1 VGGLREDVVAMTDPE
16 KSIATGIIISNR
28 EIFKDHFLMILRVPA
43 DFRASVPGQF
53 VMLRR
58 EEGDHP
64 FLGRPFS
71 IHSLYSMNG
80 ETVMEILYRIS
91 GRGTALIARLTADD
105 RVTILGP
112 LGRGFDVPVGKKKI
126 VLVAGGMGIAPLFYL
141 AEYCLEERR
150 DESGETVLYFGAQSS
165 HHLFGLDR
173 LERLCSSLKLST
185 DDGTLGYHGPVT
197 DLVAGDALSFE
208 RNDSALFAC
217 GPYGM
222 IKEMARIAGKFS
234 IPCQVSVEE
243 KMACGIGACLGC
255 AVRASGENTSKR
267 FMRVCKEGPVFDTRE
282 IDWNW
287 REG

>member
-1 VGGLREDVVAMTDPE
+1 MGGLRGDVVAMADPE
-16 KSIATGIIISNR
+16 KSIETGIIISNR
-28 EIFKDHFLMILRVPA
+28 EIFKDHFLMILRVPT

-53 VMLRR
+53 LMLRR

-71 IHSLYSMNG
+71 VHSLYSIDG
-80 ETVMEILYRIS
+80 DTVMEILYRIS
-91 GRGTALIARLTADD
+91 GTGTALIAKLNADD

-112 LGRGFDVPVGKKKI
+112 LGRGFDVPRRKKKI
-126 VLVAGGMGIAPLFYL
+126 VLIAGGMGIAPLFYL
-141 AEYCLEERR
+141 AESLAKKRR
-150 DESGETVLYFGAQSS
+150 DELGETVLYYGAQSS
-165 HHLFGLDR
+165 QYFCGLDR
-173 LERLCSSLKLST
+173 LKRLCSSLKLST
-185 DDGTLGYHGPVT
+185 DDGTAGYHGPVT
-197 DLVAGDALSFE
+197 DLVADDALSFE
-208 RNDSALFAC
+208 RDDSALFAC

-267 FMRVCKEGPVFDTRE
+267 FMRVCKEGPVFDTGE
-282 IDWNW
+282 IDWNY